1 MTYPTAGHLA
11 NEKGDFE
18 PQRASNWEFEIAGLT
33 GEGSA
38 TIKLSMVS
46 GALPNETNEPIELNY
61 GNEKRYVAGKISYET
76 FPLVC
81 RDYVDQSTRDDIIE
95 WRRQVYDPATGS
107 IGLATDYKHDATITL
122 YDPEGTLIRQCT
134 LQGCWP
140 SAVNHGAISYE
151 ENGAINI
158 EVTIRYDKAVWG
170 TGGFTVA
177 GRTL

>member
-1 MTYPTAGHLA
+1 MSFPTADHLA

-33 GEGSA
+33 ANGGE

-61 GNEKRYVAGKISYET
+61 GNEKRYVAGKVNFET

-95 WRRQVYDPATGS
+95 WRRQVYDASTGA
-107 IGLATDYKHDATITL
+107 IGLASDYKKDATITL
-122 YDPEGTLIRQCT
+122 YDPEGTAIRRCR
-134 LQGCWP
+134 LKGCWP
-140 SAVNHGAISYE
+140 SAVNHGALSYE

-158 EVTIRYDKAVWG
+158 EVTIRYDKPVWD
-170 TGGFTVA
+170 A
-177 GRTL
+177 A